1 MRKNLA
7 NPFSISASAPLEKGV
22 FAEHARLR
30 RRNFLYR
37 VIEINHPLAGTL
49 TYSGWWFRQTIEI
62 NGNSCWFRIS
72 WLRIQPHFEF
82 EVPESV
88 AIQPGWGDANDRR
101 MKVEIHFSR
110 TLMIRRFRIWLAGR
124 ILYDEIH

>member
-1 MRKNLA
+1 M
-7 NPFSISASAPLEKGV
+7 
-22 FAEHARLR
+22 
-30 RRNFLYR
+30 
-37 VIEINHPLAGTL
+37 
-49 TYSGWWFRQTIEI
+49 
-62 NGNSCWFRIS
+62 
-72 WLRIQPHFEF
+72 RIQPHFEF